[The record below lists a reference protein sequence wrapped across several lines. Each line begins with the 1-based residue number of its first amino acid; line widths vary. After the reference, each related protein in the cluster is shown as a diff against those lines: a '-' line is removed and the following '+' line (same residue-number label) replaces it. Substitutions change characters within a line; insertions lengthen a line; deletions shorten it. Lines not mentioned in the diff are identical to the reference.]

1 MERPDWENAITTTI
15 GILPVGSGN
24 ALCASLLY
32 EAEYVLCVCVL
43 CTQQYSA
50 AHKNTCTRARVLYKA

>member
-1 MERPDWENAITTTI
+1 MERPDWEDAITTPI

-32 EAEYVLCVCVL
+32 EAEYVLVCVCVRVHVCIYVSVV
-43 CTQQYSA
+43 CTA
-50 AHKNTCTRARVLYKA
+50 I